1 MKLSE
6 TGEARVRGYLFVLGR
21 SLRSFLPGDVAKDA
35 LREIESHILERVSLA
50 GEQPDERATL
60 ERILTELGS
69 PLRVAQAY
77 SAEMAVDEAL
87 ATGRTGAVARAL
99 WHLATTTV
107 GGFAATLGLFV
118 GYVAG
123 LAMLAVAALKPIFP
137 GNVGFF
143 FVNGVPHSMGALF
156 PVPAGAEVRGGYWV
170 IPIALA
176 LGLSIL
182 AATHRGSCRFL
193 AWWRDRRTGQ
203 GGALV
208 SHHSRGSTGSLSNA
222 STPKTHS

>member
-6 TGEARVRGYLFVLGR
+6 TGVARIRGYLFVLGR
-21 SLRSFLPGDVAKDA
+21 SLGSFLPRDVAKDA
-35 LREIESHILERVSLA
+35 LQEIESHILERVSQA
-50 GEQPDERATL
+50 GEQADELANL
-60 ERILTELGS
+60 ERILAQLGS

-87 ATGRTGAVARAL
+87 ATGRTGAIARAL
-99 WHLATTTV
+99 WHLATTTT
-107 GGFAATLGLFV
+107 GGFLATLGLFV

-123 LAMLAVAALKPIFP
+123 FSVLALAVLKPIFP
-137 GNVGFF
+137 ENVGFF
-143 FVNGVPHSMGALF
+143 FVNGLPHSMGALF
-156 PVPAGAEVRGGYWV
+156 PVPAGSEVRGGYWV

-193 AWWRDRRTGQ
+193 AWWRERRTNQ
-203 GGALV
+203 GGVPSL
-208 SHHSRGSTGSLSNA
+208 RGVEDTTA
-222 STPKTHS
+222 